1 MAQLAVDRSLH
12 RLVAG
17 PGGFAGGSGGFA
29 GGRPVATVEVAAV
42 EVITVEV
49 AAVEVITVEVAAVE
63 VITVE
68 VAAVE
73 AAVADRD
80 TAGERRYRSASRC
93 R

>member
-29 GGRPVATVEVAAV
+29 GGRPVAAV

-49 AAVEVITVEVAAVE
+49 AAVEV
-63 VITVE
+63 
-68 VAAVE
+68 
-73 AAVADRD
+73 AVADRD
-80 TAGERRYRSASRC
+80 TAGERRYPSASRC